1 MSEES
6 QDDSSKTEEPSQK
19 KLDDAYKKGQIAHSR
34 EFNHFF
40 MLLGMTFIVMVLSP
54 AMSRDTLYLLSP
66 YLTRPESIEMNA
78 GAVGDIFKDILLG
91 SFYVMLLPTIV
102 LLLCVFAPSIV
113 QKKWAIST
121 EPIKPKL
128 EKISPIKGFTRI
140 FSGKTFIEFIKNLIK
155 MLVVAMIVWSTARSF
170 FDYFD
175 SLPDQSPLRSLEF
188 TETVSAKLLI
198 GVCILL
204 FFLSIGD
211 YFIQRFIFLKSLRMT
226 KQEVKDEYKQQEG
239 DPHVKSR
246 LKQIRQDKARKRM
259 MADVPKADVVI
270 TNPTHF
276 AVALQY
282 DATSMQAP
290 KVIAKGADAVAAK
303 IREIAAKHR
312 IPIMRNPPLAR
323 VLYDTTDIDEDIP
336 FEHYQAVAK
345 IIGYVYKMKGKS
357 AQATRPAS
365 NTSEKKPQQLQ
376 IRKPTK
382 H

>member
-19 KLDDAYKKGQIAHSR
+19 KLDDAKKKGQIAHSR

-40 MLLGMTFIVMVLSP
+40 MLLGMTFIIMVLSP
-54 AMSRDTLYLLSP
+54 AMTRDSLYLLSP
-66 YLTRPESIEMNA
+66 FLTRPDSIEINA
-78 GAVGDIFKDILLG
+78 GAVGDLFKDILMG
-91 SFYVMLLPTIV
+91 SFIIMLLPIIV
-102 LLLCVFAPSIV
+102 LLICVFAPSVV
-113 QKKWAIST
+113 QKKWAVST
-121 EPIKPKL
+121 ESIKPKL
-128 EKISPIKGFTRI
+128 EKISPIKGFGRI

-155 MLVVAMIVWSTARSF
+155 MIVVGAIVWKTAHSF

-175 SLPDQSPLRSLEF
+175 SLPDQSPLRGLEF

-204 FFLSIGD
+204 FLLSIGD
-211 YFIQRFIFLKSLRMT
+211 YFVQRFIFLKSLRMT

-239 DPHVKSR
+239 DPHIKAR
-246 LKQIRQDKARKRM
+246 LKQLRHEKARKRM
-259 MADVPKADVVI
+259 MAEVPKADVVI

-276 AVALQY
+276 AVALKY

-323 VLYDTTDIDEDIP
+323 VLYDTTDLDEDIP

-345 IIGYVYKMKGKS
+345 IIGYVYKMKGKT
-357 AQATRPAS
+357 AQAARPT
-365 NTSEKKPQQLQ
+365 TSSSDKKPQKLE
-376 IRKPTK
+376 IRKPPK
-382 H
+382 G